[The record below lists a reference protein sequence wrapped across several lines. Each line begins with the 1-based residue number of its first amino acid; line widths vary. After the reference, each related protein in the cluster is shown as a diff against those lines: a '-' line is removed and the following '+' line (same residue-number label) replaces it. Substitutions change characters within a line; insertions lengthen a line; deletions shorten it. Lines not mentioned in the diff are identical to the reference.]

1 MRATRPFQPCGHLVK
16 DLDFARQNNSHLKK
30 EVDCMKAKWLASLS
44 VAAFAACAASYAMA
58 GEGDT
63 EFKSGLQPG
72 ERPGAFQT
80 RDITGP
86 NKGKSLCY
94 V

>member
-1 MRATRPFQPCGHLVK
+1 MSTRWLVGLSLAATLACG
-16 DLDFARQNNSHLKK
+16 
-30 EVDCMKAKWLASLS
+30 AS
-44 VAAFAACAASYAMA
+44 FGRA
-58 GEGDT
+58 GEG

-72 ERPGAFQT
+72 ETPAAFQC

>member
-1 MRATRPFQPCGHLVK
+1 MVAYLSTQEV
-16 DLDFARQNNSHLKK
+16 SH
-30 EVDCMKAKWLASLS
+30 MIHRTWLIFP
-44 VAAFAACAASYAMA
+44 AALLGLMA
-58 GEGDT
+58 LGADGKT
-63 EFKSGLQPG
+63 LKSGLQPG
-72 ERPGAFQT
+72 ERTSPFQS